1 MEWQRS
7 SYCAGGACVEVAVE
21 AGAVLV
27 RDGKDPY
34 GPVLTFTAAEW
45 AAFVAGVQ
53 AGEAVSSG
61 G

>member
-7 SYCAGGACVEVAVE
+7 SYCAGGACVQVAVE

-27 RDGKDPY
+27 RDGKDPD

-45 AAFVAGVQ
+45 GAFVARVK
-53 AGEAVSSG
+53 AGEFTSSAL
-61 G
+61 